1 MIYCFP
7 ILGQKEKEKLKNI
20 EQNESKIQSEY
31 AGQNETI
38 EQNDSIDQNENKIEQ
53 DQLESVHEEKK
64 LSCPICSFSFLSK
77 AALFQHASNYH
88 GM

>member
-20 EQNESKIQSEY
+20 EQNESKIQSES

-38 EQNDSIDQNENKIEQ
+38 EQNDSIDQNENKIDQ

-77 AALFQHASNYH
+77 NALFQHVSNYH

>member
-1 MIYCFP
+1 MIYCFH
-7 ILGQKEKEKLKNI
+7 ILGQKEKEKLIYI
-20 EQNESKIQSEY
+20 EKNESKVQSES
-31 AGQNETI
+31 AEQNVTL

-53 DQLESVHEEKK
+53 DQLESVQEKKK

>member
-1 MIYCFP
+1 MIYCFH
-7 ILGQKEKEKLKNI
+7 ILGQKEKEKQYVEK
-20 EQNESKIQSEY
+20 NESKVQSES
-31 AGQNETI
+31 AEQNVTL

-53 DQLESVHEEKK
+53 DQLESVQEKKK

-77 AALFQHASNYH
+77 AVLFQHASNHH

>member
-1 MIYCFP
+1 MYLLIYCFH
-7 ILGQKEKEKLKNI
+7 ILGQKEKEKH
-20 EQNESKIQSEY
+20 
-31 AGQNETI
+31 ET
-38 EQNDSIDQNENKIEQ
+38 EQ
-53 DQLESVHEEKK
+53 DQLESVLEENK

>member
-20 EQNESKIQSEY
+20 EQNESKIQSES

-38 EQNDSIDQNENKIEQ
+38 EQNDSIDQNENKIDQ

-77 AALFQHASNYH
+77 AVLFQHASNHH